1 MATRYG
7 TYTFDAELDCDWMTA
22 DVDITFNLS
31 NGGEYDIIDHH
42 TVILSASGQDISRF
56 VNWGYIDGLINEFIA
71 NGDQKD
77 YGDYGDG

>member
-7 TYTFDAELDCDWMTA
+7 TYTFTAELDCDWMTI

-31 NGGEYDIIDHH
+31 NDGEYDVVGHESVTIS
-42 TVILSASGQDISRF
+42 LSGQDISRF
-56 VNWGYIDGLINEFIA
+56 VNWHYIDGLINEFID

-77 YGDYGDG
+77 YGDG

>member
-7 TYTFDAELDCDWMTA
+7 THTFTAELDCDWMTI

-31 NGGEYDIIDHH
+31 NEGETDIIE
-42 TVILSASGQDISRF
+42 TKSVVISLSDGSGQDISRF
-56 VNWGYIDGLINEFIA
+56 INWDYIDELINEFID

-77 YGDYGDG
+77 YGDG